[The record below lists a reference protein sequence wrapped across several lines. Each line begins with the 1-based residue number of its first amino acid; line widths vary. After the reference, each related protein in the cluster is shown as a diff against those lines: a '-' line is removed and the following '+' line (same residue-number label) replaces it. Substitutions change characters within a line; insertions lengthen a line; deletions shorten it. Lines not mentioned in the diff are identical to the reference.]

1 MIKTF
6 SLGLDVLKVWFDV
19 SFVLSNCWKL
29 LFYFCKAQSIEN
41 RGSVIFCRILK
52 LAKAHMMCGV
62 KCFTPSIKGK
72 TLTTF

>member
-19 SFVLSNCWKL
+19 SLELSNCRKL
-29 LFYFCKAQSIEN
+29 LFNFYKARSIES
-41 RGSVIFCRILK
+41 RASVIFCRIIK
-52 LAKAHMMCGV
+52 PAQAHMTCKV

-72 TLTTF
+72 TLVTF